1 LQDFTSVT
9 NAEGSAERLQPGPDL
24 SVIVP
29 TFNEKSNVNE
39 LVRRLEDCL
48 HDVSWEVIFVD
59 DDSPDGTAEEARSL
73 ARRDSRVRCLQRIG
87 RRGLSTACIEGMLAS
102 SAPYVAVIDGDLQ
115 HDETVLPRMLEVL
128 RQGDCD
134 IAVGSRY
141 VQGGGIGSW
150 KRSRATA
157 SRMATNLSRF
167 VIRVELSDPMSG
179 FFMLRREVLEAS
191 VRKLSGLGFKILVD
205 LFASSP
211 RPLRFVDLPYTF
223 RERSQGES
231 KFDLQAAWSFG
242 LLLLDKKL
250 SRFVPVRFLSFAAI
264 GGFGILLHLL
274 VQAIFF
280 TQLRLPFEASQAAGT
295 IAAMTSNFQLNN
307 MLTYSDRRLSGWR
320 WVRGYLLFVLACS
333 LGAVAN
339 VGVAAYF
346 YDAGSGWLLP
356 AMAGILVGA
365 GWNYAATR
373 EYVWGRRGA

>member
-1 LQDFTSVT
+1 
-9 NAEGSAERLQPGPDL
+9 
-24 SVIVP
+24 
-29 TFNEKSNVNE
+29 
-39 LVRRLEDCL
+39 
-48 HDVSWEVIFVD
+48 
-59 DDSPDGTAEEARSL
+59 
-73 ARRDSRVRCLQRIG
+73 
-87 RRGLSTACIEGMLAS
+87 
-102 SAPYVAVIDGDLQ
+102 
-115 HDETVLPRMLEVL
+115 
-128 RQGDCD
+128 
-134 IAVGSRY
+134 
-141 VQGGGIGSW
+141 
-150 KRSRATA
+150 
-157 SRMATNLSRF
+157 
-167 VIRVELSDPMSG
+167 
-179 FFMLRREVLEAS
+179 
-191 VRKLSGLGFKILVD
+191 LVD

-307 MLTYSDRRLSGWR
+307 MLTYSDQRLSGWR
-320 WVRGYLLFVLACS
+320 WVRGYLVFVLACS

-346 YDAGSGWLLP
+346 YDAGRGWLLP
-356 AMAGILVGA
+356 AIAGILVGA

-373 EYVWGRRGA
+373 EYVWGRRSA